1 MLQMQQSYIMKLLFI
16 MQVFTL
22 ISQYVFF
29 QKTYLVENVNVGHNV
44 FFKYTCFVIYSIYIS
59 CPLDF
64 ILFGILCTTFYHFL
78 VLQNIILNIY
88 GTNITFLIF

>member
-44 FFKYTCFVIYSIYIS
+44 
-59 CPLDF
+59 
-64 ILFGILCTTFYHFL
+64 LFSNIL
-78 VLQNIILNIY
+78 VL
-88 GTNITFLIF
+88 